1 MPEISNMLL
10 DSLSATDAAAIR
22 HHLKP
27 VHLKSKQILVEAGG
41 QIKAVYFP
49 TGAVVSLVIDL
60 ASGATVE
67 AAMVG
72 RDGVIGASSALDG
85 NISLCRAIVQLE
97 GSSLMC
103 EVGALRGTALQ
114 SHTFLST
121 LIRHEQTLFAQA
133 QQSTACMANHGVEER
148 LCRWLLRGRDL
159 SGSNTLKFTQ
169 EFIAEMLG
177 VRRTSVTMAA
187 RTLQK
192 AGMIKYNRGQI
203 QILDLE
209 GVQDSTCECYQ
220 AVKDHYALLIGSPYS
235 AGGTA
240 VPS

>member
-1 MPEISNMLL
+1 MPELSNMLL
-10 DSLSATDAAAIR
+10 DSLSASDAASIAPL
-22 HHLKP
+22 LKP
-27 VHLKSKQILVEAGG
+27 VHLESKQVLFSAGST
-41 QIKAVYFP
+41 IKAVYFP
-49 TGAVVSLVIDL
+49 TGAVVSLVIGL
-60 ASGATVE
+60 ASGSTVE

-72 RDGVIGASSALDG
+72 RDGVVGASSALDG
-85 NISLCRAIVQLE
+85 RISLSSAVVQLE

-133 QQSTACMANHGVEER
+133 QQSTACMANHEVGER

-159 SGSNTLKFTQ
+159 CGSDTLNFTQ

-177 VRRTSVTMAA
+177 VRRTSVTLAA
-187 RTLQK
+187 KTLQE
-192 AGMIKYNRGQI
+192 AGLIKYNRGQI

-209 GVQDSTCECYQ
+209 GLQESTCECYE
-220 AVKDHYALLIGSPYS
+220 AVKHHYALLIGPRQ
-235 AGGTA
+235 
-240 VPS
+240 

>member
-1 MPEISNMLL
+1 MPQLSNMLL
-10 DSLSATDAAAIR
+10 DSLSVSDAASIR
-22 HHLKP
+22 PLLKP
-27 VHLKSKQILVEAGG
+27 VHLKLKQVLFEAGG
-41 QIKAVYFP
+41 TIKAVYFP
-49 TGAVVSLVIDL
+49 TGAVVSLVIGL
-60 ASGATVE
+60 SSGATVE

-72 RDGVIGASSALDG
+72 RDGVVGASSALDG
-85 NISLCRAIVQLE
+85 RISLSRAIVQLE

-103 EVGALRGTALQ
+103 EVGALRGSALQ

-148 LCRWLLRGRDL
+148 LCRWFLRARDL
-159 SGSNTLKFTQ
+159 CGSDTLKFTQ

-187 RTLQK
+187 KTLQK
-192 AGMIKYNRGQI
+192 AGLIEYNRGQI

-209 GVQDSTCECYQ
+209 GLQDSTCECYE
-220 AVKDHYALLIGSPYS
+220 AVKDHYALLIGPKQ
-235 AGGTA
+235 
-240 VPS
+240 

>member
-1 MPEISNMLL
+1 MPELSNMLL
-10 DSLSATDAAAIR
+10 DSLSASDAASIAPL
-22 HHLKP
+22 LKP
-27 VHLKSKQILVEAGG
+27 VHLESKQVLFSAGNT
-41 QIKAVYFP
+41 IKAVYFP
-49 TGAVVSLVIDL
+49 TGAVVSLVIGL
-60 ASGATVE
+60 ASGSTVE

-72 RDGVIGASSALDG
+72 RDGVVGASSALDG
-85 NISLCRAIVQLE
+85 RISLSGAVVQLE

-133 QQSTACMANHGVEER
+133 QQSTACMANHEVGER

-159 SGSNTLKFTQ
+159 CGSDTLNFTQ

-177 VRRTSVTMAA
+177 VRRTSVTLAA
-187 RTLQK
+187 KTLQE
-192 AGMIKYNRGQI
+192 AGLIKYNRGQI

-209 GVQDSTCECYQ
+209 GLQESTCECYE
-220 AVKDHYALLIGSPYS
+220 AVKHHYALLIGPRQ
-235 AGGTA
+235 
-240 VPS
+240 

>member
-1 MPEISNMLL
+1 MPELSNMLL
-10 DSLSATDAAAIR
+10 DSLSASDAASIGPL
-22 HHLKP
+22 LKP
-27 VHLKSKQILVEAGG
+27 VHLESKQVLFAAGNT
-41 QIKAVYFP
+41 IKAVYFP
-49 TGAVVSLVIDL
+49 TGAVVSLVIGL
-60 ASGATVE
+60 ASGSTVE

-72 RDGVIGASSALDG
+72 RDGVVGASSALDG
-85 NISLCRAIVQLE
+85 RISLSSAIVQLE

-133 QQSTACMANHGVEER
+133 QQSTACMANHEVGER

-159 SGSNTLKFTQ
+159 CGSDTLNFTQ

-177 VRRTSVTMAA
+177 VRRTSVTLAA
-187 RTLQK
+187 KTLQE
-192 AGMIKYNRGQI
+192 AGLIKYNRGQI

-209 GVQDSTCECYQ
+209 GLQESTCECYE
-220 AVKDHYALLIGSPYS
+220 AVKHHYALLIGPRQ
-235 AGGTA
+235 
-240 VPS
+240 

>member
-27 VHLKSKQILVEAGG
+27 VHLKSKQILFEAGG
-41 QIKAVYFP
+41 HVKAVYFP
-49 TGAVVSLVIDL
+49 TGAVISLVIGL
-60 ASGATVE
+60 SSGATVE

-72 RDGVIGASSALDG
+72 RDGVVGASSALDG
-85 NISLCRAIVQLE
+85 KISLGRAIVQLE

-148 LCRWLLRGRDL
+148 LCRWLLRARDL
-159 SGSNTLKFTQ
+159 CGSDTLKFTQ

-177 VRRTSVTMAA
+177 VRRTSVTLAA
-187 RTLQK
+187 HTLQQ
-192 AGMIKYNRGQI
+192 AGMIKYNRGKI
-203 QILDLE
+203 QIIDLE
-209 GVQDSTCECYQ
+209 GLQSGTCECYQ
-220 AVKDHYALLIGSPYS
+220 AVKDHYALLLGRKQ
-235 AGGTA
+235 
-240 VPS
+240 